1 MSSQTPCTTWAEKL
15 ALRGEDLVPAD
26 RAALDAHIQ
35 TCPACEAVQ
44 EDYNFLDSRLRALP
58 PPALKPLP
66 RLPLQT
72 FIQDKDESNT
82 TKIVNAGN
90 ATNATR
96 LSLPIKQRAPRAR
109 MVFSLSRV
117 FPVAFV
123 ACLMLTFLLFFRF
136 LIVSNTSS
144 QPPGT
149 TIFTYKGHSDYVDA
163 VAWSPNNQ
171 FIASGSWDGTVQV
184 WDAHTGAIITT
195 YKGHTDVVSA
205 LAWSPDGNY
214 IASGS
219 WDGTVRV
226 WDAFSGSLLT
236 FYDGHADP
244 VSALGWSPDGQ
255 YIASGSWD
263 HTVQVWYAHTG
274 ETISIYRGHREFVDA
289 VAWSPNGQY
298 IASGDRNNTVLVW
311 NALTGKTLNYFTEEY
326 TGGIIEALA
335 WSPDGRF
342 IASGSRDKTIRVW
355 EAFTG
360 KLFLTYKGHTDE
372 VSALAW
378 SPNGRYIASG
388 SWDHTVQV
396 WVAPSTR

>member
-15 ALRGEDLVPAD
+15 ALRGEDLAPAD
-26 RAALDAHIQ
+26 HAALDAHVQ

-109 MVFSLSRV
+109 MVFSLRRV
-117 FPVAFV
+117 FPFAFV

-136 LIVSNTSS
+136 LMVSNTSS

-184 WDAHTGAIITT
+184 W
-195 YKGHTDVVSA
+195 
-205 LAWSPDGNY
+205 
-214 IASGS
+214 
-219 WDGTVRV
+219 
-226 WDAFSGSLLT
+226 
-236 FYDGHADP
+236 
-244 VSALGWSPDGQ
+244 
-255 YIASGSWD
+255 
-263 HTVQVWYAHTG
+263 YAHTG
-274 ETISIYRGHREFVDA
+274 ETISIYRGHSEFVDA

-360 KLFLTYKGHTDE
+360 KLFLTYMGHTDE

-396 WVAPSTR
+396 WKAQTGSTLYTYRGQSNTVDALAWSPNGRYIASGSWDHT